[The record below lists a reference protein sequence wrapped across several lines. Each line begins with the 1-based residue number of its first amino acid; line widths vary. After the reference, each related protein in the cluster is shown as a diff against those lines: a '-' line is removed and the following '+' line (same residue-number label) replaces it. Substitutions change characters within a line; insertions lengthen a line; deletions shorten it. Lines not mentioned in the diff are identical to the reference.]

1 MSQLQFILYVRL
13 LIVNITDQE
22 AVALFQ
28 MKKLPA
34 TSLAVDFPIIGTAV
48 EIELKSEE
56 GRFKFLA
63 DVNRKGLIDS
73 TRGTFQLRH
82 NVTLIIRRLDLGGSH
97 TNPPGPAPVDFLK
110 PFEGYKF
117 LHQDHLHIYLD
128 GWSSRWALPL
138 SFFKEIGISP
148 SDDLYEKMEKFFS
161 YCNIVNFRVNKLL
174 FI

>member
-1 MSQLQFILYVRL
+1 MSDEFA
-13 LIVNITDQE
+13 VNITDQE
-22 AVALFQ
+22 AVTLFQ

-34 TSLAVDFPIIGTAV
+34 TSLAVDFPTIGTAV

-73 TRGTFQLRH
+73 ARGTFQLRY
-82 NVTLIIRRLDLGGSH
+82 NVVLIIRRLDLGGSH
-97 TNPPGPAPVDFLK
+97 ANPPGPAPVDFLK

-117 LHQDHLHIYLD
+117 LHQDHVHIYLD

-138 SFFKEIGISP
+138 SHFQEIGIS
-148 SDDLYEKMEKFFS
+148 STDDLYDKMEKFFK
-161 YCNIVNFRVNKLL
+161 YCNIVNYRVNRLL
-174 FI
+174 FT